1 MKKSIPEQNL
11 NGVSND
17 QANVVKQTSVL
28 KSSNQSYTNG
38 SAHQKGMQNLK
49 FSHENFNIEIIY
61 LSYLYDYLILSVQPR
76 QSIIIK
82 SENSLSPAIVTSTSS
97 LNPSAASMSSLKSFR
112 KQTLKPRQLLEENV
126 FREPTDNDRRDC
138 ILRIRSD
145 PLCVVCHKRVWYET
159 ESTNNRLILMY
170 RHIFRHHLAEEMK
183 FDFLNAQLR
192 KGVKNLLQCPICPE
206 LKPDYGSAA
215 GKNTN

>member
-1 MKKSIPEQNL
+1 MTISI
-11 NGVSND
+11 
-17 QANVVKQTSVL
+17 
-28 KSSNQSYTNG
+28 
-38 SAHQKGMQNLK
+38 
-49 FSHENFNIEIIY
+49 
-61 LSYLYDYLILSVQPR
+61 ILSVQPG
-76 QSIIIK
+76 QSILIK
-82 SENSLSPAIVTSTSS
+82 SENSLSTAMVTSTSP
-97 LNPSAASMSSLKSFR
+97 LNPSVASMSSLKSFR
-112 KQTLKPRQLLEENV
+112 KQTLKPRQLLEENI

>member
-1 MKKSIPEQNL
+1 MTISI
-11 NGVSND
+11 
-17 QANVVKQTSVL
+17 
-28 KSSNQSYTNG
+28 
-38 SAHQKGMQNLK
+38 
-49 FSHENFNIEIIY
+49 
-61 LSYLYDYLILSVQPR
+61 ILSVQPG
-76 QSIIIK
+76 QSILIK
-82 SENSLSPAIVTSTSS
+82 SENSLSTAMVTSTSP
-97 LNPSAASMSSLKSFR
+97 LNPSVASMSSLKSFR

-215 GKNTN
+215 GKNTNKNEFCAKSLKEDLCQDINGALTFNMYLNETCICYSPFLG